1 MLDILRLYFSLV
13 LARQASKLLS
23 FEFFA
28 ALTVSSAVVAAR
40 YAPSGQLAPVQI
52 PLAEFTKLL
61 GTYGALGMGTCL
73 TTLALAARWTSGD
86 FNDFFRANAASKNR
100 MASYSALL
108 FKLSWTAISHW
119 LALLIGLL
127 GSLFAPRTWLLIP
140 KGADPI
146 VASWCGPAVV
156 FVFTYCVM
164 SFLSVLL
171 GVSVLCMLRKDFMDG
186 SSRGNE

>member
-1 MLDILRLYFSLV
+1 MLEILRLYFSRV
-13 LARQASKLLS
+13 LARQASQLLS
-23 FEFFA
+23 WELFA
-28 ALTVSSAVVAAR
+28 ALAVSGAIVAAK
-40 YAPSGQLAPVQI
+40 YAPSGQLASVQI

-86 FNDFFRANAASKNR
+86 FNDFFRSSAATDSR

-108 FKLSWTAISHW
+108 FKLSWAAISHW

-140 KGADPI
+140 RSDDPI
-146 VASWCGPAVV
+146 VASWCGPALV
-156 FVFTYCVM
+156 FVFCYCVM

-171 GVSVLCMLRKDFMDG
+171 GVSVLCMIRKDFMDG
-186 SSRGNE
+186 SSQGRE